1 MLAARRRRVCS
12 SVALQ
17 DRTCGAGATPKP
29 HRVQQNPTVKCWVWG
44 GRALLQLPAHQQV
57 SLLALFRI
65 KCQKCKKIP
74 GGFCALRPFP
84 QLASTASSRQTDRGT
99 DGAGSL
105 PVGLCTL
112 QKSNS
117 STTVSEK
124 KKVICKRGRK
134 QGLGG
139 DGAAC
144 TTANA
149 APWLLQGCAPSTPQP
164 SQAPSCSQ
172 PFPESKR
179 EVCAA
184 RLLFLLCSFA
194 ALSCS
199 LQRLQVAGGPAPPA
213 PGTAPGEVPGC
224 RAGTRCSFCPVPEM
238 EKRNSKSQARRAG
251 SARTSAF
258 LQGSFFL
265 PALVWAGER
274 NPELTLVVGSPK
286 LQQPARC
293 RGWRSRRRQTGAA
306 GAVWS
311 LKRNWLVAAAQPGNP
326 PLSCTSHGIF
336 LFFQPKP
343 QGCCGSGCRGLPRT
357 HPGPRLLCGE
367 GWRQAAKPPGAGVP
381 SPDEPLTRCPPDR
394 ELHHVGTGGESLAR
408 GSSPAKPPGA
418 EGTAANFAFATKT
431 CAGFSSCPWQS
442 SQGPSSWDPPGPG
455 LSPPCSPCP
464 RREVPMPLSASN
476 YTLWPLVT
484 KAH

>member
-1 MLAARRRRVCS
+1 M
-12 SVALQ
+12 AL
-17 DRTCGAGATPKP
+17 P
-29 HRVQQNPTVKCWVWG
+29 
-44 GRALLQLPAHQQV
+44 L
-57 SLLALFRI
+57 
-65 KCQKCKKIP
+65 
-74 GGFCALRPFP
+74 LRPAQP
-84 QLASTASSRQTDRGT
+84 
-99 DGAGSL
+99 
-105 PVGLCTL
+105 PV
-112 QKSNS
+112 
-117 STTVSEK
+117 
-124 KKVICKRGRK
+124 R
-134 QGLGG
+134 
-139 DGAAC
+139 
-144 TTANA
+144 
-149 APWLLQGCAPSTPQP
+149 
-164 SQAPSCSQ
+164 
-172 PFPESKR
+172 
-179 EVCAA
+179 
-184 RLLFLLCSFA
+184 
-194 ALSCS
+194 
-199 LQRLQVAGGPAPPA
+199 
-213 PGTAPGEVPGC
+213 C

-418 EGTAANFAFATKT
+418 EGTAANSWAFATKT

-442 SQGPSSWDPPGPG
+442 SPGSQQLGPPRPRSVPPSAPHAQGER
-455 LSPPCSPCP
+455 CP
-464 RREVPMPLSASN
+464 RRSQPLITRSGHSLPKHIRTYN
-476 YTLWPLVT
+476 WLTLLNLLWQRIYDN
-484 KAH
+484 

>member
-1 MLAARRRRVCS
+1 MPSSSSQPTSRYHCWHYLELNARN
-12 SVALQ
+12 A
-17 DRTCGAGATPKP
+17 
-29 HRVQQNPTVKCWVWG
+29 
-44 GRALLQLPAHQQV
+44 
-57 SLLALFRI
+57 
-65 KCQKCKKIP
+65 KIP

-99 DGAGSL
+99 DGVGSL

-199 LQRLQVAGGPAPPA
+199 LQRLQVPGGPAPPA

-265 PALVWAGER
+265 PARVWAGER
-274 NPELTLVVGSPK
+274 NPELTLVVGSRRPEAAATRTLPGLEEQEEADRGCGCRLEPK
-286 LQQPARC
+286 AKLASGCSPAREP
-293 RGWRSRRRQTGAA
+293 SA
-306 GAVWS
+306 
-311 LKRNWLVAAAQPGNP
+311 
-326 PLSCTSHGIF
+326 F
-336 LFFQPKP
+336 LHLPRDFSFFFQPKP

-357 HPGPRLLCGE
+357 HPGPRLFCGE

-381 SPDEPLTRCPPDR
+381 SPDEPLTR
-394 ELHHVGTGGESLAR
+394 
-408 GSSPAKPPGA
+408 
-418 EGTAANFAFATKT
+418 
-431 CAGFSSCPWQS
+431 
-442 SQGPSSWDPPGPG
+442 
-455 LSPPCSPCP
+455 
-464 RREVPMPLSASN
+464 
-476 YTLWPLVT
+476 
-484 KAH
+484 